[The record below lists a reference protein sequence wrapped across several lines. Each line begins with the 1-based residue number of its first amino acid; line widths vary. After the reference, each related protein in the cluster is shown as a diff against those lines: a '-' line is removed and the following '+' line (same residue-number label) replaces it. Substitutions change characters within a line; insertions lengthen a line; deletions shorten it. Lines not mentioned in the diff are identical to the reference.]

1 MCRRTIRLYSNFAWL
16 REEGTFGLF
25 NPKSKKWAMF
35 MLGKRLSV
43 PVVFSQRSTAV
54 KFAEDIARRFMGRP
68 WRIIRIKDLDSVVE
82 PYGKSFV
89 LCTENEGEQKYEFVN
104 TAEAS
109 QVAVVA

>member
-1 MCRRTIRLYSNFAWL
+1 MKRRPIRLYPNFAWL

-43 PVVFSQRSTAV
+43 PVVFSQRSVAA

-68 WRIIRIKDLDSVVE
+68 WRITRIKDLDSVVQR
-82 PYGKSFV
+82 YGNSFV
-89 LCTENEGEQKYEFVN
+89 LCSENDGERKYGFVSK
-104 TAEAS
+104 TRATQAAA
-109 QVAVVA
+109 VA